1 MESKNDPQFWKA
13 EGFYDLQTQAK
24 TQKKKMKIRTVRF
37 TSYLICVRIYPFWIL
52 RTILYIC

>member
-24 TQKKKMKIRTVRF
+24 TQKKKNEDQNCAF
-37 TSYLICVRIYPFWIL
+37 YLLLDLC
-52 RTILYIC
+52 

>member
-24 TQKKKMKIRTVRF
+24 TQKKKKWR
-37 TSYLICVRIYPFWIL
+37 SELCVLPLTWFVLEFIHFEF
-52 RTILYIC
+52 